1 MYGQSCQSVR
11 ALISRFNITISH
23 ALLSPEIRKGGML
36 EKGGGGGGGGGGGRG
51 RLALLFALVGKEMDT
66 AKNGL

>member
-36 EKGGGGGGGGGGGRG
+36 EKGGGGG

>member
-23 ALLSPEIRKGGML
+23 ALLSPEIRIGGML
-36 EKGGGGGGGGGGGRG
+36 EKGGGG

>member
-36 EKGGGGGGGGGGGRG
+36 EKGGGGEGG